1 MQLPQSGQIVNIQ
14 AYKQDGTLYRQWNG
28 VKVLESSPEVV
39 VALMYK
45 TKVAEATGQKWIVR
59 EPIIWFFPTQEWFN
73 TTALIRK
80 SGTYFYTN
88 MSSSP
93 LFEDN
98 TIKFIDYDLD
108 IKAYPES
115 AIKLVDKS
123 EFEKHKVLFNYSD
136 KLVEIINR
144 TSAQVIKYIQLG
156 DGYFSEDVI
165 DQYVKELV
173 DSKQLSIKTGNEIRE

>member
-1 MQLPQSGQIVNIQ
+1 
-14 AYKQDGTLYRQWNG
+14 
-28 VKVLESSPEVV
+28 
-39 VALMYK
+39 
-45 TKVAEATGQKWIVR
+45 
-59 EPIIWFFPTQEWFN
+59 
-73 TTALIRK
+73 
-80 SGTYFYTN
+80 

-115 AIKLVDKS
+115 AIKLVDKA
-123 EFEKHKVLFNYSD
+123 EFEKHKTKYGYSE
-136 KLVEIINR
+136 KLISIINR

-173 DSKQLSIKTGNEIRE
+173 DSKQLSIRTGNEIRE